1 MDSVRLQKL
10 GFPSFLPLGEFRRRF
25 RLLAPDYK
33 PTTPVLDER
42 KAVEDMLLAL
52 DMEMTSYRVGLSQV
66 RVFFIRLLVVLH
78 FSKQKKVKD
87 IITYVYAT
95 EYAC

>member
-1 MDSVRLQKL
+1 MRLHKL

-25 RLLAPDYK
+25 RLLATDCK

-52 DMEMTSYRVGLSQV
+52 DLEMTTYRVGLSQV
-66 RVFFIRLLVVLH
+66 SLYIFGAAAPETIQSVWD
-78 FSKQKKVKD
+78 VK
-87 IITYVYAT
+87 IVN
-95 EYAC
+95 

>member
-66 RVFFIRLLVVLH
+66 RGCFYSIVGSFTFL
-78 FSKQKKVKD
+78 QTKKG
-87 IITYVYAT
+87 
-95 EYAC
+95 